1 MFTSLSVYIPHW
13 YGDNYDCRVF
23 TGAKVRERGERCWEE
38 GQVCRAGRM
47 SAYDCVTVIRRTDH
61 DKQLNTGPGVA
72 LAAVALP

>member
-1 MFTSLSVYIPHW
+1 
-13 YGDNYDCRVF
+13 
-23 TGAKVRERGERCWEE
+23 
-38 GQVCRAGRM
+38 VCRAGRM